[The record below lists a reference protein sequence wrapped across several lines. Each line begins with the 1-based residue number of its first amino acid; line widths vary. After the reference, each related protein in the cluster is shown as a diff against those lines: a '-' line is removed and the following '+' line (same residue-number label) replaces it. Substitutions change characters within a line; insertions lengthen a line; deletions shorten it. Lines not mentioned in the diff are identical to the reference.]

1 MAKFDSLY
9 LKIEYNVKAAL
20 AKMDDLQSENKALRA
35 ERDRLVKENESLHE
49 QARDVED
56 KLKILSVTKTILNNE
71 DNKKTRKQINDW
83 VREIDNCIALLKNK

>member
-49 QARDVED
+49 QALDVED

-83 VREIDNCIALLKNK
+83 VREINNCIALLKNK

>member
-20 AKMDDLQSENKALRA
+20 AKMDDLQRENKALRA
-35 ERDRLVKENESLHE
+35 ERDRLVNENESLRG
-49 QARDVED
+49 QAQDVED

>member
-83 VREIDNCIALLKNK
+83 VREINNCIALLKNK